1 MKVTVNNVTELV
13 QAFSNKLAGCKPAE
27 EMNTEEFVYP
37 VTFEVDTKAKTFV
50 IAKTGA
56 TKEETKV
63 ETKVETTETTTA
75 SSKCKVCP
83 YIIGAA
89 VVVAV
94 AIALVLL

>member
-1 MKVTVNNVTELV
+1 V

-56 TKEETKV
+56 AKEETKV
-63 ETKVETTETTTA
+63 ETTETVETTTA

-89 VVVAV
+89 VIVAV

>member
-50 IAKTGA
+50 IAKSETA
-56 TKEETKV
+56 KAETKV
-63 ETKVETTETTTA
+63 ETQETTETTST
-75 SSKCKVCP
+75 SSKCKFCP